1 MLDEGLCCGT
11 WAMKGT
17 LLLVSSVGLLLPAV
31 GSCPMKCVC
40 HPSSNS
46 VDCSGQEL
54 SKVPPDL
61 PPWTVTLLLQDNWIH
76 WLPAL
81 AFQSVPLL
89 TTLNLSNN
97 SLSNLAAEAFYGL
110 PHLRVLN
117 VTQNSLLSIESSLAH
132 ALPGLRELD
141 LSSNSLSIL
150 PTSLG
155 KPWENL
161 TVFAVQQNHLLHLDR
176 ELLEAMPKVRLVLL
190 KDNPW
195 ICDCHL
201 LGLKLWLERFTFQG
215 GETDSAICR
224 LPEPWRGKAL
234 LSIPHELYHPCSLPS
249 QDLAPSL
256 VQQPGSSLQDAQ
268 KSPVNSSGQQ
278 DPLDCEVK
286 PKAKPTNLR
295 HAVATVVI
303 TGVVCG
309 IVCLMMLAAAIYG
322 CTYAAITAQYQGRPL
337 APARKS
343 EKMGSKELMDSSSA

>member
-1 MLDEGLCCGT
+1 MTFPSLFHVISVLHSLTTKSATVASVAGLRVLSPTLWRVRTSFLAGWEALLAQDHT
-11 WAMKGT
+11 AWEFLGWWRPHFIHWPPSLPLLLALGT
-17 LLLVSSVGLLLPAV
+17 LLLVSSVGLLLPGV
-31 GSCPMKCVC
+31 GSCPMKCLC

-46 VDCSGQEL
+46 VDCSGQGL

-61 PPWTVTLLLQDNWIH
+61 PPWTVTLLLQDNRIH

-81 AFQSVPLL
+81 AFQSVSLL
-89 TTLNLSNN
+89 STLNLSNN

-117 VTQNSLLSIESSLAH
+117 VTQNSLLSIESSFAH

-141 LSSNSLSIL
+141 LSSNSLRIL

-215 GETDSAICR
+215 
-224 LPEPWRGKAL
+224 
-234 LSIPHELYHPCSLPS
+234 
-249 QDLAPSL
+249 
-256 VQQPGSSLQDAQ
+256 
-268 KSPVNSSGQQ
+268 
-278 DPLDCEVK
+278 
-286 PKAKPTNLR
+286 
-295 HAVATVVI
+295 
-303 TGVVCG
+303 
-309 IVCLMMLAAAIYG
+309 
-322 CTYAAITAQYQGRPL
+322 
-337 APARKS
+337 
-343 EKMGSKELMDSSSA
+343 